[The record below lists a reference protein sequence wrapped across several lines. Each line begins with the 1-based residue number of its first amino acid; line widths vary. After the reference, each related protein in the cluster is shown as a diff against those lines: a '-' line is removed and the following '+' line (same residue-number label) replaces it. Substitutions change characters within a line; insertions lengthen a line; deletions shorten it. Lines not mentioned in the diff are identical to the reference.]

1 MDITKNIG
9 LKIRAL
15 RKQKGL
21 SQAKLA
27 EMIDRSTEAVSNLE
41 RGTSLPGIET
51 LVRLGQQLDT
61 PIHYFFDNALT
72 GQASRRCTEMIAELQ
87 TIAYSLSDEDL
98 EIAVKQMRA
107 FKQRRN

>member
-9 LKIRAL
+9 LKIRTL
-15 RKQKGL
+15 RKQNGL

-41 RGTSLPGIET
+41 RGTSLPSIET
-51 LVRLGQQLDT
+51 LVRLGQQLDI
-61 PIHYFFDNALT
+61 PVHYFFDNALT
-72 GQASRRCTEMIAELQ
+72 GEVNRRSAEMIVELQ

-107 FKQRRN
+107 FKPHRN